1 MKKYLITFV
10 SLIAFSLNISAVAFT
25 DTEDRLDTLEKE
37 MQEISA
43 HNPQNTLGASFVSAR
58 PDVKDSN
65 WFVTFDLT
73 YWHTKLGG
81 TEYAYTIHNYNPI
94 GSSAIPYGTPAFPL
108 DGDVKDH
115 DFGWDIGFKGG
126 LGYKTPHDGWDI
138 YARYTWYETEDT
150 SSSFKSSPSAL
161 ISLTFIIPVVSSHVK
176 SHADIDYNNVE
187 LELARSYF
195 ISSHLSFRPH
205 FDVKSAWIDI
215 DQNISYTVSSLYSPF
230 RSFVGLDFKTKQ
242 RVNFWGIGPRAGID
256 SKWYLGYG
264 FHIFGDAAASIL
276 YGKFTSLQRDFIPPS
291 IDSDLDNG
299 RAYKM
304 RHKFHR
310 YVPFAQMFL
319 GLGWERFINN
329 DKQHLG
335 LKAGYEVQY
344 YWRINQIHQPEELNF
359 ASRDGNFTS
368 TRLQFEKQSE
378 DLMFYGIT
386 AEARLDF

>member
-1 MKKYLITFV
+1 MKKHLIKFV
-10 SLIAFSLNISAVAFT
+10 SLIAFSLTISAIAFT
-25 DTEDRLDTLEKE
+25 DLDDRLDTLEKE
-37 MQEISA
+37 MQEIST
-43 HNPQNTLGASFVSAR
+43 HNPQDTLSTSFVTAR
-58 PDVKDSN
+58 PEVEGSN
-65 WFVTFDLT
+65 WFITFDLT

-81 TEYAYTIHNYNPI
+81 TEYAYSVHDIT
-94 GSSAIPYGTPAFPL
+94 TRFPVN
-108 DGDVKDH
+108 GDVKDH

-126 LGYKTPHDGWDI
+126 LGYKTPHDSWDI

-150 SSSFKSSPSAL
+150 SSSFKSSPSTL
-161 ISLTFIIPVVSSHVK
+161 IPLTFTEPIPASHVK
-176 SHADIDYNNVE
+176 SHADVDYNNVE

-195 ISSHLSFRPH
+195 ISSKLSFRPH
-205 FDVKSAWIDI
+205 FDIKSTWVDI
-215 DQNISYTVSSLYSPF
+215 TQNIIYAISNVTSTY
-230 RSFVGLDFKTKQ
+230 RAIIGLNFKTKQ

-256 SKWYLGYG
+256 SQWHLGYG
-264 FHIFGDAAASIL
+264 FHIFGDVAASIL
-276 YGKFTSLQRDFIPPS
+276 YGKFSTLQRDFIPFIIAPY
-291 IDSDLDNG
+291 LDNE
-299 RAYKM
+299 RAFKM

-329 DKQHLG
+329 DKQHIG

-359 ASRDGNFTS
+359 ARGGGESLPS
-368 TRLQFEKQSE
+368 TRFQFEKQSE